1 MVTGA
6 TLSPIGSQADLY
18 FQEASFGEALQQAN
32 HVLFLEGK
40 LVLLFTLFVAK
51 QICKS
56 FTGRLVNFRAEQE
69 CHTLILNWPFP
80 RTVSIFFVIFLA
92 SVELLF
98 LGCVWR
104 LVRLSQGDHS
114 GKDRRNP

>member
-80 RTVSIFFVIFLA
+80 RTDFNFFRHI
-92 SVELLF
+92 
-98 LGCVWR
+98 LGFCRVAFPGLR
-104 LVRLSQGDHS
+104 LETCETFSR
-114 GKDRRNP
+114 